1 MVIINYPWLKRLRFA
16 AAGFELRG
24 IRHPRREL
32 KNIQLCVIQD
42 FYVPLHPKIRTK

>member
-24 IRHPRREL
+24 MSHPRREQ
-32 KNIQLCVIQD
+32 KNIRLCVIQD
-42 FYVPLHPKIRTK
+42 FYVPLHLKTRTK